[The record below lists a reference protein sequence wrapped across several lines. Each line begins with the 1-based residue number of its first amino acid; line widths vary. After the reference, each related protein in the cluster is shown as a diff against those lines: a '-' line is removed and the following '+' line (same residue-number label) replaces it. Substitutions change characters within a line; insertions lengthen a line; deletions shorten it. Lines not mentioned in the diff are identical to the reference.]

1 MIKKEIA
8 DKLFK
13 AELSEKQKEELA
25 SDKLELRADTRNLK
39 SIKTDADN
47 WLGEVDSELSK
58 AADFVT
64 RAGKALRNAEMWRS
78 SIEVDIKAISDE
90 LEQYGMNPNNVPLIS
105 DAKNQLKQIDRRI
118 SDYKSK
124 IQSLK

>member
-1 MIKKEIA
+1 M
-8 DKLFK
+8 
-13 AELSEKQKEELA
+13 
-25 SDKLELRADTRNLK
+25 TRILYPF
-39 SIKTDADN
+39 SAQ
-47 WLGEVDSELSK
+47 SK
-58 AADFVT
+58 AADLVT
-64 RAGKALRNAEMWRS
+64 RAGKALRTAEMWRS

-90 LEQYGMNPNNVPLIS
+90 LEQYNMNPNNVPLIS

>member
-8 DKLFK
+8 EKLFK
-13 AELSEKQKEELA
+13 TKLSEQKKEELA

-90 LEQYGMNPNNVPLIS
+90 VEQYGMNPNNVHLIS